1 MADELTELKAR
12 YERLNALYHV
22 GNIIHS
28 TLDSQEALQ
37 LILAEAVRLMRA
49 SSGSTA
55 LINPTTGFLEILASK
70 GLPEKAAELKL
81 RVGEGITGWVARA
94 GKAARVG
101 DVSRDRR
108 YIMIRPDVR
117 SELAVP
123 LEVNGE
129 VRGVLNVDSERRD
142 AFSADDQ
149 ELLEALAGQAAKVIH
164 NTWLY
169 EQLRLKAGLF
179 QSLAS
184 VSQTIN
190 STLNLDDALKVITH
204 EASAL
209 MRAKMC
215 SLKLLDESRQFLDLR
230 ASHGASETYL
240 SQPRLSVEES
250 LLGIVVRRKK
260 PIQVQN
266 VQLSSRYQS
275 VEIARKEGLV
285 ALLSVPLL
293 FAGEVIGALSVYTGQ
308 PYSFSN
314 EEIRIL
320 SALAELS
327 AIAIEKARLYERV
340 VDVEEQ
346 LRQNEKLSAL
356 GLLAAEVAHEI
367 RNPLTVMKMLYHS
380 LDLKFPVDDPR
391 DKDARIIGEKIDH
404 LNKIVEQILD
414 FARTTEP
421 ELAPVNLN
429 DLIDELGQRLCAP
442 PGHALHLLDR
452 FSRQARKHLA
462 EPERA
467 IAGDFVFLQHVQRIV
482 DRLHVDAREASP
494 DPADG
499 IERTIVHAAPFEVG
513 KTLVD
518 DFARLVG
525 IFLRGIHQAERS
537 ERQRDGFADLAV
549 SDADHVETAAAEIG
563 DEPVGI
569 GDSCDDAFGGDAR
582 FIFAGKQAHRRAPGG
597 LRATDE
603 LRAVRSVARR
613 RRGHGFAHGCVQT
626 VGQHL
631 EAGQRL
637 QRHGAAFAVQP
648 AGRYHVATDAADR
661 FFVVERGGGARLRLI
676 DHQTHRV
683 RADVDDGQQIG
694 R

>member
-1 MADELTELKAR
+1 MTNEMEIADELTELKAR
-12 YERLNALYHV
+12 YERLNSLYQV
-22 GNIIHS
+22 GNVIHS

-37 LILAEAVRLMRA
+37 LILSEAMRLMRA
-49 SSGSTA
+49 SSGSA
-55 LINPTTGFLEILASK
+55 VLINPTTGFLEILASQ
-70 GLPEKAAELKL
+70 GLPDRAAELKL

-94 GKAARVG
+94 GKAARIG
-101 DVSRDRR
+101 DVSRDPR

-142 AFSADDQ
+142 AFSEEDQ
-149 ELLEALAGQAAKVIH
+149 ELLEALAVQAAKVIQ

-190 STLNLDDALKVITH
+190 STLNLDDALKVITR

-209 MRAKMC
+209 MRAKLC

-230 ASHGASETYL
+230 ASYGASELYL
-240 SQPRLSVEES
+240 SQPRLGVEES

-260 PIQVQN
+260 PIQVEN
-266 VQLSSRYQS
+266 VQLSTRYQS
-275 VEIARKEGLV
+275 VEIARQEGLV
-285 ALLSVPLL
+285 ALLSVPLI
-293 FAGEVIGALSVYTGQ
+293 FAGEAIGALSVYTGQ

-380 LDLKFPVDDPR
+380 LDLKFPAGDPR
-391 DKDARIIGEKIDH
+391 DKDARIISEKIDH

-421 ELAPVNLN
+421 DLAPVNLN
-429 DLIDELGQRLCAP
+429 DLIDELGLLVRHKLKNQNI
-442 PGHALHLLDR
+442 HLVR
-452 FSRQARKHLA
+452 HLA
-462 EPERA
+462 PELPMVMGEAAQLEQAFLNLLLNAAEAMPR
-467 IAGDFVFLQHVQRIV
+467 GGTLTVTSRPVFLPRSAAKPAFVAVEFRDTGKGMNEEQRRRAFRSVLRTTKVKGTGLGLAIV
-482 DRLHVDAREASP
+482 AR
-494 DPADG
+494 
-499 IERTIVHAAPFEVG
+499 V
-513 KTLVD
+513 
-518 DFARLVG
+518 
-525 IFLRGIHQAERS
+525 
-537 ERQRDGFADLAV
+537 
-549 SDADHVETAAAEIG
+549 VETHHGKIKIKSRLGEGTTVNIML
-563 DEPVGI
+563 PV
-569 GDSCDDAFGGDAR
+569 
-582 FIFAGKQAHRRAPGG
+582 
-597 LRATDE
+597 
-603 LRAVRSVARR
+603 
-613 RRGHGFAHGCVQT
+613 
-626 VGQHL
+626 
-631 EAGQRL
+631 
-637 QRHGAAFAVQP
+637 
-648 AGRYHVATDAADR
+648 
-661 FFVVERGGGARLRLI
+661 
-676 DHQTHRV
+676 
-683 RADVDDGQQIG
+683 
-694 R
+694 